1 MEGIS
6 HREAAE
12 LLEVARNAPRW
23 LLRDG
28 KTTELGFKLERRGA
42 TGMMMRADERPDGA
56 CEIPAGVFDTVMYKG
71 ALRKVV
77 AVSPVVEAGALD
89 LTLEW
94 LQHWQVPVPCD
105 PDLVGWS
112 DEYRRIASALEEW
125 RRRTLWRS
133 RTRRR
138 RRRKS

>member
-42 TGMMMRADERPDGA
+42 TGMMMRVRTADERPDGA

-77 AVSPVVEAGALD
+77 AVERAAGALKW
-89 LTLEW
+89 TLEW
-94 LQHWQVPVPCD
+94 LQHWQVPVP
-105 PDLVGWS
+105 
-112 DEYRRIASALEEW
+112 
-125 RRRTLWRS
+125 
-133 RTRRR
+133 
-138 RRRKS
+138 